1 LMLAT
6 LAQRR
11 LTWFSLQLERAFLPI
26 QRSAAFKIDAMRRL
40 AFRRVAANYH
50 LNHRRHHGRRSL
62 ARRPVSGLDG

>member
-1 LMLAT
+1 MLAT

-11 LTWFSLQLERAFLPI
+11 LTWCSPQLERAFLPI

-50 LNHRRHHGRRSL
+50 LNPRAPPRAAFTSSTAGSRT
-62 ARRPVSGLDG
+62 